1 MSPEEKPG
9 FLCYITFMNIHNISS
24 GVCSTNSY
32 LVEASDCVYLIDAP
46 DDNSQMLEIIK
57 EKGRLDGVLLT
68 HGHFDHTMGLENILN
83 AFPSTTVYLSE
94 KDFYFIKD
102 GGNKRI
108 LSSFGIEDEY
118 TLPDGIALTPYPGK
132 VGKFEVISTPG
143 HTPGSVSLYLRDEK
157 ILFSGD
163 TLFLSGEGRTDLGGN
178 WEELSL
184 SLRKI
189 LCILPEDTTVLPG
202 HGGYTTIKKE
212 KERLL

>member
-1 MSPEEKPG
+1 
-9 FLCYITFMNIHNISS
+9 MNIRNISS
-24 GVCSTNSY
+24 GICSTNSY
-32 LVEASDCVYLIDAP
+32 LVELDNKIYLIDAP
-46 DDNSQMLEIIK
+46 DDNRQMLCAIEDRK
-57 EKGRLDGVLLT
+57 RLDGVLLT
-68 HGHFDHTMGLENILN
+68 HGHFDHTMGLEAILA

-118 TLPDGIALTPYPGK
+118 TLPSGIELTPYSK
-132 VGKFEVISTPG
+132 SVGKFEVIPTPG
-143 HTPGSVSLYLRDEK
+143 HTPGSVSLYLEEEK

-163 TLFLSGEGRTDLGGN
+163 TLFLSGEGRTDLGGDYSS
-178 WEELSL
+178 LLL

-189 LCILPEDTTVLPG
+189 LQELPEDTKVFPG